1 MVIGTC
7 VTGGYLYE
15 VLAAALLRM
24 LQNNFLV
31 QRFKRHGVLLPSVG
45 LSEKLRRYCL
55 TRLRL
60 EPEVGAHLGK
70 CLQESVHIF
79 GGVVDVGGGAGRGSH
94 AGAAV

>member
-1 MVIGTC
+1 MVIGAC

-15 VLAAALLRM
+15 VLAATLLGM

-31 QRFKRHGVLLPSVG
+31 QGFKRHGVLLPSVG
-45 LSEKLRRYCL
+45 LSEKFGALASNASA
-55 TRLRL
+55 L
-60 EPEVGAHLGK
+60 EAEVGAYFGE
-70 CLQESVHIF
+70 CLQESIHIF